1 MTYAFTPG
9 LRVTRSAVVR
19 KNRLLPLKGE
29 VLVKQGDS
37 VRAEQVVARTD
48 LPGDA
53 DTVNVIG
60 RLGIERE
67 DILHYMLKKEGDHV
81 SAGEAIAETKPFI
94 KWFKTKCT
102 SPVEGI
108 VEKISEVTGQVLIRQ
123 KPRPVELRAY
133 IDGKVVEVIENEG
146 VVVETHCAFIQGIF
160 GVGREQAGEILV
172 AVDSAEDILDG
183 ARVPADCTGKILVG
197 GALVTREAIEA
208 ANRKG
213 AVGIVVGG
221 MQAKTL
227 SEILG
232 YDLGVAI
239 TGSEDIP
246 TTIVCT
252 EGFGQIGMAG
262 RSFDLLKELNGRRAS
277 ISGATQIR
285 AGVIRPEVIV
295 PTSAE
300 EREAAK
306 EHEPSAL
313 AIGDLVRIIREPYFG
328 RIGKVTSLPP
338 ELTKVESE
346 TKVRILEMAFPD
358 GQKAMLPRA
367 NIELIED

>member
-9 LRVTRSAVVR
+9 LRVTKSAVVR
-19 KNRLLPLKGE
+19 KNRLLPLKGK

-48 LPGDA
+48 LPGNVE
-53 DTVNVIG
+53 TINVIG

-67 DILHYMLKKEGDHV
+67 DIHHYMLKKEGDPV
-81 SAGEAIAETKPFI
+81 EAGESIAETKPFI
-94 KWFKTKCT
+94 KWFKTRCP
-102 SPVEGI
+102 SPVEGV

-133 IDGKVVEVIENEG
+133 IDGKVVDVIENEG
-146 VVVETHCAFIQGIF
+146 AVVETRCAFIQGIF

-172 AVDSAEDILDG
+172 AVDSAQDVLDK
-183 ARVPADCTGKILVG
+183 AQVPADCVGRIVVG
-197 GALVTREAIEA
+197 GSLVTREAIES
-208 ANRKG
+208 ANAKG

-221 MQAKTL
+221 MHAKTL
-227 SEILG
+227 NDILG

-246 TTIVCT
+246 TTVVCT

-262 RSFDLLKELNGRRAS
+262 RSFDLLKELDGRRAS

-295 PTSAE
+295 PMSGE
-300 EREAAK
+300 LQEAAQ

-313 AIGDLVRIIREPYFG
+313 AVGDLVRVIREPYFG
-328 RIGKVTSLPP
+328 RIGEVTSLPP

-346 TKVRILEMAFPD
+346 TKVRILEMAFP
-358 GQKAMLPRA
+358 GGEKVTLPRA